1 MCTLADLYKYA
12 CACVHLKTSASTAR
26 SSVTV
31 THFVLSHLISF
42 HGSWSQL
49 LCDQRRLH
57 LHYRKLN
64 TPLFTTVTPACRSYP
79 LQNVY
84 SRIFKLLRFFFPV
97 PEILWYTDTLTCNQM
112 FKMTI
117 YHFLSLYPMI
127 FEYWARICRRYQS
140 VGPILADTDILN
152 PRILM
157 HEARKADNPH
167 GCTVF
172 SGFFEP
178 FLYPKTGVSYI
189 WPGGVRISLPNAPIW
204 PQWTA
209 LENVMKCDERHMF
222 GLSFTAF
229 IYCIMSIRTFS
240 LILHVLFLTI

>member
-42 HGSWSQL
+42 HGNWSQL

-64 TPLFTTVTPACRSYP
+64 TPMFTTVTPACRSYP

-84 SRIFKLLRFFFPV
+84 SRIFKPLRFFFPV
-97 PEILWYTDTLTCNQM
+97 PEILWYTHTLTCNQM

-117 YHFLSLYPMI
+117 YNFLSLYPMI
-127 FEYWARICRRYQS
+127 FEYWARICRTYQS

-209 LENVMKCDERHMF
+209 LENVMKCDERH
-222 GLSFTAF
+222 LD
-229 IYCIMSIRTFS
+229 
-240 LILHVLFLTI
+240 

>member
-1 MCTLADLYKYA
+1 MGTDHSC
-12 CACVHLKTSASTAR
+12 CVIRDASIFTTENSTRHCLLLSHQHVGHIHSKMSTAGF
-26 SSVTV
+26 SSFFGSFSQRQRYFDTPIRWHA
-31 THFVLSHLISF
+31 TKCLS
-42 HGSWSQL
+42 
-49 LCDQRRLH
+49 
-57 LHYRKLN
+57 
-64 TPLFTTVTPACRSYP
+64 
-79 LQNVY
+79 
-84 SRIFKLLRFFFPV
+84 
-97 PEILWYTDTLTCNQM
+97 
-112 FKMTI
+112 
-117 YHFLSLYPMI
+117 FLSLYPMI

-140 VGPILADTDILN
+140 VRPILADTDILN

-189 WPGGVRISLPNAPIW
+189 WPGEGGGGGVRISLPNAPIW

>member
-1 MCTLADLYKYA
+1 MCAFKDECFHSTLVCHSDSLCSVSSHFFSWELITVAVWSETPPSSLQ
-12 CACVHLKTSASTAR
+12 KTQHATVYYCHTSMSVISTPKCLQQDFQA
-26 SSVTV
+26 SSV
-31 THFVLSHLISF
+31 
-42 HGSWSQL
+42 
-49 LCDQRRLH
+49 
-57 LHYRKLN
+57 
-64 TPLFTTVTPACRSYP
+64 LFPSAR
-79 LQNVY
+79 
-84 SRIFKLLRFFFPV
+84 
-97 PEILWYTDTLTCNQM
+97 DTLIHPYADMQPNV
-112 FKMTI
+112 F
-117 YHFLSLYPMI
+117 HFSSLYPMI